1 MIGLTGLATATRRK
15 AGGYSL
21 GMRQRLGIAAALLGD
36 PPVLMLDEP
45 FNGLDPEGI
54 LWMRGFL
61 RTLAAEGRSVLVSS
75 HLMSELQ
82 DAADHLVVAGRG
94 RVVADTSVAD
104 LIAAASGDRVT
115 LRTEARS
122 EAMTVLA
129 SAGATV
135 TATGRDTVTVAGLPA
150 GQIVAVLGE
159 SSGAVQRG
167 LRAPRHPGGGIYGA
181 DPRRHRVP
189 RCAGDPVS
197 APVIAPYRSALPA
210 GRDGFAQ
217 LVRAEW
223 TKLRTV
229 RGWVIGLLL
238 VIVATDLI
246 GLFGGGSSSV
256 QCHTSAGTKPS
267 SGAACAP
274 KIPTGPGG
282 EAVNDAYYL
291 VGQPLSGDGTLTA
304 RVTSLTTA
312 QSTAAAGPSRGSEL
326 KPGPVP
332 WAKAGI
338 IVTASTRPGAAYA
351 AMMVTPGHGVRMQYN
366 YTGDSGPPGAVSG
379 TAPRWLRLTR
389 AGTTVTG
396 WTRPTA
402 CTGPRSAP
410 FPAWAR
416 RHRPGR
422 PVRCRP
428 GWETQSTN
436 FGGGETGRVVPAWPP
451 RPWTGSRLGRRTRA
465 VAGHDRGRRHAGPG
479 RLPPVRRA
487 IHGQRIGATSGH
499 WSRQRGPGTGRVE
512 RALVGAFAG
521 LIAVIVVAVMFI
533 TAEYRRGLIRTTLA
547 ASPRRGRVL
556 AAKALVAGAATF
568 AVGLV
573 AAVIAVAGGRPS
585 CTAIG
590 YVLPGV
596 AR

>member
-1 MIGLTGLATATRRK
+1 
-15 AGGYSL
+15 
-21 GMRQRLGIAAALLGD
+21 
-36 PPVLMLDEP
+36 
-45 FNGLDPEGI
+45 
-54 LWMRGFL
+54 
-61 RTLAAEGRSVLVSS
+61 
-75 HLMSELQ
+75 
-82 DAADHLVVAGRG
+82 
-94 RVVADTSVAD
+94 
-104 LIAAASGDRVT
+104 
-115 LRTEARS
+115 
-122 EAMTVLA
+122 
-129 SAGATV
+129 
-135 TATGRDTVTVAGLPA
+135 
-150 GQIVAVLGE
+150 
-159 SSGAVQRG
+159 
-167 LRAPRHPGGGIYGA
+167 
-181 DPRRHRVP
+181 
-189 RCAGDPVS
+189 VS
-197 APVIAPYRSALPA
+197 APAIAPYRSALPA

-223 TKLRTV
+223 TKLRSV

-238 VIVATDLI
+238 VIVVTDLI

-256 QCHTSAGTKPS
+256 QCQTSAGTKPS

-312 QSTAAAGPSRGSEL
+312 QSTSGGPSGDQL
-326 KPGPVP
+326 QPGPVP

-366 YTGDSGPPGAVSG
+366 YTGDTAGRPGALSG

-396 WTRPTA
+396 WDSADGVHWTRVGAVSLPGLGATA
-402 CTGPRSAP
+402 RVGLFA
-410 FPAWAR
+410 AA
-416 RHRPGR
+416 
-422 PVRCRP
+422 P

-436 FGGGETGRVVPAWPP
+436 FGGGETGQGGPSLATASLDRVSASGGWHPGPWRGTIVGGDTLAQAGYHQSAGRFTVSGSGDIGPLVP
-451 RPWTGSRLGRRTRA
+451 GNGGREQTIE
-465 VAGHDRGRRHAGPG
+465 RH
-479 RLPPVRRA
+479 
-487 IHGQRIGATSGH
+487 
-499 WSRQRGPGTGRVE
+499 
-512 RALVGAFAG
+512 LVGAFAG

-533 TAEYRRGLIRTTLA
+533 TAEYRRGLIRTTLT

-573 AAVIAVAGGRPS
+573 AAVIAVVGGVAIVHSQFGYVFPVSPLTWVRVVVGTALLLAVAAALAVAVGAIMRRTAAAVT
-585 CTAIG
+585 TAIVVLVLP
-590 YVLPGV
+590 YVLAV
-596 AR
+596 ASLLPAGAGEWLLRITPAAGFAIQQSIPAYSQVANVYVPTAGYYPLAPWAGFAVLCAWTALAFGLAVFLIRRRDA